1 MFLDETGFLLQPLR
15 KATWAP
21 RGKTP
26 VQEVSAKHNR
36 RVSAI
41 AALGWNPADERL
53 TFNFQL
59 TEASFKTDKIIH
71 FLNHL
76 HRELGGPAII
86 VWDQLN
92 AHKSAARYFREHH
105 PEWFTFEFLPGYSPH
120 LNPVEPLWG
129 HTKHHDMPNL
139 NAFDVPELRGHVSKH
154 LNRKRRRQ
162 PLLASFFATA
172 QLSL

>member
-1 MFLDETGFLLQPLR
+1 VFIDESGFLLQPLR

-41 AALGWNPADERL
+41 AALGWKPHGGQL
-53 TFNFQL
+53 SFNFQL
-59 TEASFKTDKIIH
+59 TEKSFKTPKIIR
-71 FLNHL
+71 FLKHL

-86 VWDQLN
+86 VWDRLN

-105 PEWFTFEFLPGYSPH
+105 PDWFEFELLPGYSPH
-120 LNPVEPLWG
+120 LNPVEALWG

-139 NAFDVPELRGHVSKH
+139 NPFDVVQLQAAVRKH
-154 LNRKRRRQ
+154 LGRKRRRKS
-162 PLLASFFATA
+162 LFASFFATA
-172 QLSL
+172 ELPL